1 MSIRLR
7 NYTYVFTGYIF
18 ICIQNSVFIKI
29 PASCSFF
36 AVLETVNRPR
46 RLLPH
51 ACCTYTAFKSL
62 HLGPQILKKI
72 EEALLNKH
80 FSDSVLDQYL
90 CALKEEW
97 ME

>member
-1 MSIRLR
+1 LVVALIIR
-7 NYTYVFTGYIF
+7 
-18 ICIQNSVFIKI
+18 
-29 PASCSFF
+29 FF
-36 AVLETVNRPR
+36 P
-46 RLLPH
+46 
-51 ACCTYTAFKSL
+51 
-62 HLGPQILKKI
+62 GPQILKKI